1 MNTDGRVTVSRL
13 GTEMEALTEK
23 IIGAALAVSSTL
35 GHGFLEAVY
44 QKALLHELRQR
55 SLAAQSHASF
65 RVHYKGLDVGCYY
78 ADLIVERSV
87 IVELKTVRSLM
98 PIHVGQ
104 VVNYLKASGLPVGL
118 LFNFAKPKLEWR
130 RVLFNEANWNQQT
143 ELTRMNTDEHG

>member
-1 MNTDGRVTVSRL
+1 MNTDGRVTASRL
-13 GTEMEALTEK
+13 DAQMEALTEK
-23 IIGAALAVSSTL
+23 VIGAAMVVSSTL

-55 SLAAQSHASF
+55 SLAAQAHASF
-65 RVHYKGLDVGCYY
+65 RVHYKDLDVGCYY

-104 VVNYLKASGLPVGL
+104 VVNYLKASGLSVGL

-130 RVLFNEANWNQQT
+130 RVLFNEADWNKT
-143 ELTRMNTDEHG
+143 N

>member
-1 MNTDGRVTVSRL
+1 MSTEGKVTVSRL
-13 GTEMEALTEK
+13 DAQTEVLTEK

-65 RVHYKGLDVGCYY
+65 RVYYKGLDVGCYY

-98 PIHVGQ
+98 PIHIGQ
-104 VVNYLKASGLPVGL
+104 VVNYLKASGFPVGL

-130 RVLFNEANWNQQT
+130 RVLF
-143 ELTRMNTDEHG
+143 